1 MERRPDNFYIEKL
14 LKGETDCFAP
24 IVEKYSKQVFSLI
37 VRIVGNREDAE
48 ELTQDTFMKVFKS
61 LRSFHGDSA
70 FSTWLYR
77 IAYNIA
83 VSATRKQKREVSY
96 IEEDT
101 LPEIAD
107 EESEGSWEE
116 DLQNARLEYLQQAL
130 KMLSGDD
137 RALIMMFYKD
147 NLPMNE
153 IASVTGMSEV
163 NVKTRI
169 FRIRKKLLTKIK
181 TMEDNI

>member
-48 ELTQDTFMKVFKS
+48 ELTQDAFLKVYKS
-61 LRSFHGDSA
+61 LKSFRGDSS

-83 VSATRKQKREVSY
+83 ISAERKQKNAFIHLDEAV
-96 IEEDT
+96 IPDME
-101 LPEIAD
+101 D
-107 EESEGSWEE
+107 EESDFDADTTDETLT
-116 DLQNARLEYLQQAL
+116 DRLRRAL
-130 KMLSGDD
+130 EQLAPDD
-137 RALIMMFYKD
+137 RAMITLFYMHNKS
-147 NLPMNE
+147 MQE
-153 IASVTGMSEV
+153 IAVITGLTET

-169 FRIRKKLLTKIK
+169 FRLRKRLKILIEK
-181 TMEDNI
+181 KI

>member
-1 MERRPDNFYIEKL
+1 
-14 LKGETDCFAP
+14 
-24 IVEKYSKQVFSLI
+24 
-37 VRIVGNREDAE
+37 
-48 ELTQDTFMKVFKS
+48 
-61 LRSFHGDSA
+61 
-70 FSTWLYR
+70 
-77 IAYNIA
+77 
-83 VSATRKQKREVSY
+83 VSY
-96 IEEDT
+96 IEENT

-116 DLQNARLEYLQQAL
+116 DLQNARLEYLQQAM